1 MKKRTLN
8 TSNMK
13 NKKFY
18 FLLIVIALLGFIGTS
33 NASDKDV
40 NRADEEIPLNPNVR
54 FGKLENG
61 LTYYIMKNDKPED
74 KVELRLALNA
84 GSIQEDDNQLGL
96 AHFMEHMN
104 FNGTKN
110 FKKNEL
116 VDYLQS
122 VGVKFG
128 AHLNAY
134 TSFDETVYL
143 LSIPSD
149 DQEVLDKGFQVLE
162 DWAHNALLTDEEIDN
177 ERGVVL
183 EEYRIG
189 LGAGKRM
196 LNNYLPKIMYGSKYA
211 DRLPIGTKEV
221 LKNFD
226 YKTIRKF
233 YKDWYRPDLMSV
245 IAVGDID
252 PAEIEKK
259 IKALFSDIKNP
270 SKSREREIYEVPN
283 HDETFISIQSDKE
296 FPYSQVQLMY
306 KDPKPVKDVTTRDGY
321 KKMIINQ
328 LFAGML
334 NSRLDELRNSPN
346 PPFNYGGGYYG
357 STGARTKN
365 AFNLYAGVAETDQL
379 KGLEALLTEAQR
391 IRLHGFTA
399 GELDRV
405 KKNMLAGIEKAY
417 NERDKSQSRSFA
429 DEMVRNYLEKE
440 PAPGITWEYEKQKEM
455 MPEISIQ
462 DVNVLINSYISDKNR
477 VVILMGPEKDGL
489 EKVPEKSVTDLL
501 AAMDQA
507 RPEPYQE
514 ETIATSLIEKAPTP
528 GRITNSKYNE
538 TGDFKTLTLENG
550 MKVTYKVTDFKNDEI
565 VMTGYSYGGTSNYT
579 DDEYEK
585 TNLGSG
591 IISSSGIG
599 NFSNT
604 DLRKVLAGK
613 VVGVRPSIG
622 GLSEG
627 LNGSSTPKDMETMF
641 QLINLYF
648 TAPRKDL
655 DAFDSYMT
663 RMKSQYVNLSS
674 NPDYYFQIE
683 HGKFMSQNHLRT
695 FHLPS
700 DEEWDNTDYDL
711 ILKKYK
717 EAFSNPGDFNLFFVG
732 NIEENK
738 FLEYTQVYLA
748 SLSSSDR
755 KDKIVDLGIRPPK
768 GSHEKIYKKGV
779 DEKSSVRISFGGEIN
794 YNKKEKYYLS
804 SLGEILTIKLIENM
818 REEKGGV
825 YGVGARGGMSR
836 YPYENYSFSISFPC
850 GPENAHELKNAALA
864 ELRKIIDN
872 RPEEKDLQKIKESQR
887 KDLKEQ
893 LKQNGYWLGTLEAVS
908 FMKSEL
914 PTSQELEDRIEKL
927 TAKDIQIV
935 GKKYLSGDYIVGML
949 MPE

>member
-1 MKKRTLN
+1 
-8 TSNMK
+8 MK
-13 NKKFY
+13 NQKLY
-18 FLLIVIALLGFIGTS
+18 LLVLIIALLGFTGIS
-33 NASDKDV
+33 IASDK
-40 NRADEEIPLNPNVR
+40 NIGKADEEIPLNPNVK

-61 LTYYIMKNDKPED
+61 LTYYIMKNAKPED

-84 GSIQEDDNQLGL
+84 GSIQEDENQLGL

-134 TSFDETVYL
+134 TSFDETVYM

-149 DQEVLDKGFQVLE
+149 DQEVLNKGFQVLE

-189 LGAGKRM
+189 LGAGTRM

-211 DRLPIGTKEV
+211 ERLPIGTKEI
-221 LKNFD
+221 LENFE
-226 YKTIRKF
+226 YKAIRKY

-252 PAEIEKK
+252 PVEIEKK
-259 IKALFSDIKNP
+259 IKAHFSGIKNP
-270 SKSREREIYEVPN
+270 TKSREREIYEVPN

-306 KDPKPVKDVTTRDGY
+306 KDPKPVEDVTNREGY
-321 KKMIINQ
+321 KKMIVNQ

-357 STGARTKN
+357 SIGARTKN

-391 IRLHGFTA
+391 IKLHGFTS
-399 GELDRV
+399 GELERV

-417 NERDKSQSRSFA
+417 NEKDKSQSRSFA

-455 MPEISIQ
+455 MPEITLQ
-462 DVNVLINSYISDKNR
+462 DVNKLINSYISDKNR
-477 VVILMGPEKDGL
+477 VVILMGPEKEGL
-489 EKVPEKSVTDLL
+489 KKVSEKSVVDLL
-501 AAMDQA
+501 ADMDTA
-507 RPEPYQE
+507 SPEPYKE
-514 ETIATSLIEKAPTP
+514 EAVASSLIEKTPTP
-528 GRITNSKYNE
+528 GRIINSKYNE

-565 VMTGYSYGGTSNYT
+565 AMTGYSYGGTATYT
-579 DDEYEK
+579 DEEYLK
-585 TNLGSG
+585 TFLGSS
-591 IISSSGIG
+591 IISSSGVG
-599 NFSNT
+599 NFSNV

-613 VVGVRPSIG
+613 VANVRPYINS
-622 GLSEG
+622 LSEG
-627 LNGSSTPKDMETMF
+627 FNGGSTPKDMETMF

-648 TAPRKDL
+648 TSPRKDQETY
-655 DAFDSYMT
+655 DSYLM
-663 RMKSQYVNLSS
+663 RMKSQYANLSS
-674 NPDYYFQIE
+674 DPNTYFQVE
-683 HGKFMSQNHLRT
+683 HGKFKSQNHVRSFDFPT
-695 FHLPS
+695 E
-700 DEEWDNTDYDL
+700 EEWSNTDYDL
-711 ILKKYK
+711 IMNKYK
-717 EAFSNPGDFNLFFVG
+717 EAFANPGDFNLFFVG
-732 NIEENK
+732 NIEEDK
-738 FLEYTQVYLA
+738 FLEYVQTYLA
-748 SLSSSDR
+748 SLSDSDR

-768 GSHEKIYKKGV
+768 GTHEKIYKKGV
-779 DEKSSVRISFGGEIN
+779 DQKSSVRISFSGEIN
-794 YNKKEKYYLS
+794 YDKKEKYYLS
-804 SLGEILTIKLIENM
+804 ALGEILTIKLIEIM

-825 YGVGARGGMSR
+825 YGVGARGGMSK

-850 GPENAHELKNAALA
+850 GPENVQELKDAALA
-864 ELRKIIDN
+864 ELKKIIDN
-872 RPEEKDLQKIKESQR
+872 GPEEKDLKKIKESQR

-893 LKQNGYWLGTLEAVS
+893 LKQNGYWLNTLEAVS

-927 TAKDIQIV
+927 TVKDIQNV
-935 GKKYLSGDYIVGML
+935 GKKYLTGDYIVGIL

>member
-1 MKKRTLN
+1 
-8 TSNMK
+8 MK
-13 NKKFY
+13 NQKLIF
-18 FLLIVIALLGFIGTS
+18 FVLIIVLLSFIGTS
-33 NASDKDV
+33 NASDKDTK
-40 NRADEEIPLNPNVR
+40 RADEEIPLNPNVK

-61 LTYYIMKNDKPED
+61 LTYYIMKNAKPED

-96 AHFMEHMN
+96 AHFMEHMS

-134 TSFDETVYL
+134 TSFDETVYM

-149 DQEVLDKGFQVLE
+149 DQEILDKGFQVLE

-196 LNNYLPKIMYGSKYA
+196 LNNYLPMIMYGSKYA

-221 LKNFD
+221 LENFE
-226 YKTIRKF
+226 YKTLRKF

-252 PAEIEKK
+252 PEAIEKK
-259 IKALFSDIKNP
+259 IKSLFSGIKNP
-270 SKSREREIYEVPN
+270 SKSREREIFEVPN

-346 PPFNYGGGYYG
+346 PPFNYGGGNYG
-357 STGARTKN
+357 SSGARTKN
-365 AFNLYAGVAETDQL
+365 AFSLYAGVSETDQL

-405 KKNMLAGIEKAY
+405 KKSMLAGIEKAY

-429 DEMVRNYLEKE
+429 NEMVRNYLQKE

-455 MPEISIQ
+455 MPEINIQ
-462 DVNVLINSYISDKNR
+462 DVNTLINSYISDKNR

-489 EKVPEKSVTDLL
+489 QIVSEKSVTDLL
-501 AAMDQA
+501 AAMDNA
-507 RPEPYQE
+507 KPEPYE
-514 ETIATSLIEKAPTP
+514 EEAIASTLIEKIPAP
-528 GRITNSKYNE
+528 GKISKTDYNE
-538 TGDFKTLTLENG
+538 VGNFKVLTLENG
-550 MKVTYKVTDFKNDEI
+550 MQVTYKITDFKNDEI
-565 VMTGYSYGGTSNYT
+565 AMKGYSYGGTSNYT
-579 DDEYEK
+579 DEEYEK
-585 TNLGSG
+585 TNLGSR
-591 IISSSGIG
+591 IISSSGVG

-604 DLRKVLAGK
+604 DLRKALAGK
-613 VVGVRPSIG
+613 VAGVSPSIG
-622 GLSEG
+622 GSSDG
-627 LNGSSTPKDMETMF
+627 LRGSSTPKDMETMF

-648 TAPRKDL
+648 TSPRKDV
-655 DAFDSYMT
+655 DAFNSYMT
-663 RMKSQYVNLSS
+663 RMKSQYANLSS
-674 NPDYYFQIE
+674 NPNYYFQIE

-695 FHLPS
+695 FHLPNE
-700 DEEWDNTDYDL
+700 EEWTNTDYDL

-732 NIEENK
+732 NIEEEK
-738 FLEYTQVYLA
+738 FLEYVQTYLA

-755 KDKIVDLGIRPPK
+755 KDEIVDLGIRPPK
-768 GSHEKIYKKGV
+768 GTHEKIYKKGV
-779 DEKSSVRISFGGEIN
+779 DQKSSVRISFGGEIS
-794 YNKKEKYYLS
+794 YDKKEKYYLS
-804 SLGEILTIKLIENM
+804 SLGEILTIKLIEIM

-825 YGVGARGGMSR
+825 YGVGASGGMSK
-836 YPYENYSFSISFPC
+836 YPYESYNFSISFPC
-850 GPENAHELKNAALA
+850 GPENAHELKDAALT
-864 ELRKIIDN
+864 ELKKIIDN
-872 RPEEKDLQKIKESQR
+872 GPEEKDLQKIKESQR
-887 KDLKEQ
+887 NSLKEQ
-893 LKQNGYWLGTLEAVS
+893 LKQNGYWLGTLESAS
-908 FMKSEL
+908 FMKSKI
-914 PTSQELEDRIEKL
+914 PTSQELEDRINKL
-927 TAKDIQIV
+927 SVKDIQKV

-949 MPE
+949 MPED